1 MSTSSISEVSI
12 PDEKKKTVILGVGNL
27 LLSDEGVGVH
37 VINKMMDMHFPP
49 DIELSE
55 GGVDGLRLMN
65 LVVGVDRLI
74 VIDAVKGG
82 GSPGSIYKFRPEEFV
97 TRTDTSKLS
106 VHQVGILEVIR
117 LSGLVGKLPET
128 TIIGVEPKSIEM
140 GMELTPKIQSKV
152 PRIIELVLDELKDSV

>member
-1 MSTSSISEVSI
+1 MSTPSTYDVPI

-37 VINKMMDMHFPP
+37 VINEMMDMHFPP
-49 DIELSE
+49 DIELIE

-74 VIDAVKGG
+74 VIDSVKGG
-82 GSPGSIYKFRPEEFV
+82 GSPGSIYKFKPEDLV
-97 TRTDTSKLS
+97 THTDTSKMS
-106 VHQVGILEVIR
+106 IHQIGILEVIR

-152 PRIIELVLDELKDSV
+152 PRIIELVLDELKDSA

>member
-1 MSTSSISEVSI
+1 MSTSKTYDAPI
-12 PDEKKKTVILGVGNL
+12 PDEQKKTVILGVGNL

-37 VINKMMDMHFPP
+37 VINKMMDMQFPP
-49 DIELSE
+49 YIELIE

-82 GSPGSIYKFRPEEFV
+82 GSPGSIYKFRSEEFA
-97 TRTDTSKLS
+97 THADTSKMS
-106 VHQVGILEVIR
+106 VHQIGILEVIR

-128 TIIGVEPKSIEM
+128 TIIGVEPKSVGM
-140 GMELTPKIQSKV
+140 GMELTPEIQSKV
-152 PRIIELVLDELKDSV
+152 PRIIKLVLDELKNSA

>member
-49 DIELSE
+49 DIELIE

-152 PRIIELVLDELKDSV
+152 PRIIELVLAELKDSV

>member
-1 MSTSSISEVSI
+1 MSTFSTSDVST
-12 PDEKKKTVILGVGNL
+12 PDEEKKTVILGVGNL

-37 VINKMMDMHFPP
+37 VINKMMDLHFPP
-49 DIELSE
+49 DIELIE

-82 GSPGSIYKFRPEEFV
+82 GSPGSIYKFKPEEFAAY
-97 TRTDTSKLS
+97 TDTSKLS
-106 VHQVGILEVIR
+106 VHQVGILEVIH

-128 TIIGVEPKSIEM
+128 TIIGVEPKSVEI
-140 GMELTPKIQSKV
+140 GMELTPEIQSKV
-152 PRIIELVLDELKDSV
+152 PRIIELVLDELKDGV

>member
-49 DIELSE
+49 DIELIE

>member
-49 DIELSE
+49 DIELIE

-97 TRTDTSKLS
+97 TRTDISKLS